1 MAITYKQAIQNNHE
15 NALKAM
21 EKAVTIIEA
30 DAKLICPVDSGTL
43 KRSITHEVNDG
54 GNKIIGEVGSNVE
67 YAYWAEKH
75 QPYLEPSVD
84 KNIEQI
90 KQMFKQ
96 ELSR

>member
-21 EKAVTIIEA
+21 ERAVTIIET

-54 GNKIIGEVGSNVE
+54 GNKIIGEVGSYVE

-84 KNIEQI
+84 INIEQI